1 MYILMGNELKTLHEQ
16 RLKDLRLEYVESV
29 AQSKRWQRRLGA
41 TVERIGVWFAL
52 MGERMQATAE
62 QNAAA
67 NLRRE
72 SMKPVRVRNR

>member
-1 MYILMGNELKTLHEQ
+1 MYILMGNELKTLHDSAEGFAA
-16 RLKDLRLEYVESV
+16 EYVSV
-29 AQSKRWQRRLGA
+29 AQPGGSAAWPPRRA
-41 TVERIGVWFAL
+41 DRRVVRF